1 MLINRSINV
10 STELDNQQYD
20 YSPRQKIC
28 LDIEKLPSNVS
39 RNVEAHCSVFYKK
52 RRETVVLKKDQ
63 CLMRVK
69 QNAPN
74 SAW

>member
-1 MLINRSINV
+1 MWKHIVAFFI
-10 STELDNQQYD
+10 
-20 YSPRQKIC
+20 
-28 LDIEKLPSNVS
+28 
-39 RNVEAHCSVFYKK
+39 KK